1 MIKLLAID
9 MDGTLLNEE
18 KHIDTPQ
25 KEAVQKAI
33 EAGIKVV
40 LCTGRPLFG
49 VLPVYGELE
58 LEKYNLDEYVIL
70 NNGCSL
76 RKTTNWEL
84 LDNKEITREDV
95 VYLDKLR
102 KGYNLDLTVSNDD
115 DYFVVGDKAN
125 KYTIED
131 GKLVYVDIKPISLE
145 EATSGKYT
153 FFKSMYLGEEE
164 EIQRFKNDNENLLKD
179 KYDAVLSQIHIF
191 EMLPFGT
198 NKAAALKELAE
209 KLGIEREEIMTIG
222 DGNNDVEML
231 EFAGTGIAMG
241 NGTES
246 AKKAANYVTDTNE
259 NHGVAKAI
267 EKYILSKN

>member
-84 LDNKEITREDV
+84 LDNKEITKEDV
-95 VYLDKLR
+95 IYLDKLR

-145 EATSGKYT
+145 EATSGKHT

-231 EFAGTGIAMG
+231 EFAGIGVAMG

-246 AKKAANYVTDTNE
+246 AKKSANYVTDTNE

>member
-33 EAGIKVV
+33 EDGIKVV

-84 LDNKEITREDV
+84 LDNKEITKEDV
-95 VYLDKLR
+95 IYLDKLR

-145 EATSGKYT
+145 EATSGKHT

-231 EFAGTGIAMG
+231 EFAGIGIAMG

>member
-95 VYLDKLR
+95 IYLDKLR

-145 EATSGKYT
+145 EATSGKHT

-231 EFAGTGIAMG
+231 EFAGIGIAMG

>member
-84 LDNKEITREDV
+84 LDNKEITKEDV
-95 VYLDKLR
+95 IYLDKLR
-102 KGYNLDLTVSNDD
+102 KGYNLDLTISNDD

-145 EATSGKYT
+145 EAISGKHT
-153 FFKSMYLGEEE
+153 FFKSMYFGEEE

-209 KLGIEREEIMTIG
+209 KLGIKREEIMTIG

>member
-25 KEAVQKAI
+25 KEAVQKTI

-84 LDNKEITREDV
+84 LDNKEITKEDV
-95 VYLDKLR
+95 IYLDKLR

-145 EATSGKYT
+145 EATSGKHT

-231 EFAGTGIAMG
+231 EFAGIGVAMG

>member
-84 LDNKEITREDV
+84 LDNKEITKEDV
-95 VYLDKLR
+95 IYLDKLR
-102 KGYNLDLTVSNDD
+102 KGYNLDLTVSNDN

-145 EATSGKYT
+145 EATSGKHT

-179 KYDAVLSQIHIF
+179 KYNSVLSQIHIF

-231 EFAGTGIAMG
+231 EFAGIGVAMG

>member
-25 KEAVQKAI
+25 KEAVQKTI

-84 LDNKEITREDV
+84 LDNKEITKEDV
-95 VYLDKLR
+95 IYLDKLR
-102 KGYNLDLTVSNDD
+102 KGYNLDLTVSNDN

-145 EATSGKYT
+145 EATSEKHT

-231 EFAGTGIAMG
+231 EFAGIGVAMG

>member
-25 KEAVQKAI
+25 REAVQKAI

-95 VYLDKLR
+95 IYLDKLR

-145 EATSGKYT
+145 EATSGKHT

-231 EFAGTGIAMG
+231 EFAGIGIAMG

>member
-70 NNGCSL
+70 NNGCSI

-84 LDNKEITREDV
+84 LDNKEITKEDV
-95 VYLDKLR
+95 IYLDKLR
-102 KGYNLDLTVSNDD
+102 KGYNLDLTVSNDN

-145 EATSGKYT
+145 EATSGKHT

>member
-25 KEAVQKAI
+25 KEAVQKTI

-84 LDNKEITREDV
+84 LDNKEITKEDV
-95 VYLDKLR
+95 IYLDKLR
-102 KGYNLDLTVSNDD
+102 KGYNLDLTVSNDN

-145 EATSGKYT
+145 EATSGKHT

-209 KLGIEREEIMTIG
+209 KLGIKREEIMTIG

-231 EFAGTGIAMG
+231 EFAGIGIAMG

>member
-49 VLPVYGELE
+49 VLPVYEELE

-84 LDNKEITREDV
+84 LDNKEITKEDV
-95 VYLDKLR
+95 IYLDKLR
-102 KGYNLDLTVSNDD
+102 KGYNLDLTVSNDN

-145 EATSGKYT
+145 EATSEKHT

-231 EFAGTGIAMG
+231 EFAGIGVAMG

-246 AKKAANYVTDTNE
+246 AKKVANYVTDTNE

>member
-25 KEAVQKAI
+25 KEAVQKTI

-84 LDNKEITREDV
+84 LDNKEITKEDV
-95 VYLDKLR
+95 IYLDKLR
-102 KGYNLDLTVSNDD
+102 KGYNLDLTVSNDN

-145 EATSGKYT
+145 EATSGKHT

-267 EKYILSKN
+267 EKYILNKN

>member
-84 LDNKEITREDV
+84 LDNKEIMKEDV
-95 VYLDKLR
+95 IYLDKLR
-102 KGYNLDLTVSNDD
+102 KGYNLDLTVSNDN

-145 EATSGKYT
+145 EATSGKHT

-209 KLGIEREEIMTIG
+209 KLGIKREEIMTIG

>member
-25 KEAVQKAI
+25 KEAIQKAI

-84 LDNKEITREDV
+84 LDNKEITKEDV
-95 VYLDKLR
+95 IYLDKLR
-102 KGYNLDLTVSNDD
+102 KGYNLDLTVSNDN

-145 EATSGKYT
+145 EATSGKHT

-231 EFAGTGIAMG
+231 EFAGIGVAMG

>member
-18 KHIDTPQ
+18 KYIDTPQ

-95 VYLDKLR
+95 IYLDKLR
-102 KGYNLDLTVSNDD
+102 KGYNLDLTVSNDN

-145 EATSGKYT
+145 EATSGKHT

-231 EFAGTGIAMG
+231 EFAGIGVAMG

>member
-84 LDNKEITREDV
+84 LDNKEITKEDV
-95 VYLDKLR
+95 IYLDKLR
-102 KGYNLDLTVSNDD
+102 KGYNLDLTVSNDN

-145 EATSGKYT
+145 EATSGKHT

-231 EFAGTGIAMG
+231 EFAGIGVAMG

-259 NHGVAKAI
+259 NNGVAKAI

>member
-84 LDNKEITREDV
+84 LDNKEITKEDV
-95 VYLDKLR
+95 IYLDKLR
-102 KGYNLDLTVSNDD
+102 KGYNLDLTVSNDN

-145 EATSGKYT
+145 EATSRKHK

-231 EFAGTGIAMG
+231 EFAGIGVAMG

>member
-102 KGYNLDLTVSNDD
+102 KGYNLDLTVSNDN

>member
-95 VYLDKLR
+95 IYLDKLR
-102 KGYNLDLTVSNDD
+102 KGYNLDLTVSNDN

-145 EATSGKYT
+145 EATSEKHT

-231 EFAGTGIAMG
+231 EFAGIGVAMG

-246 AKKAANYVTDTNE
+246 AKKAANYLTDTNE

>member
-84 LDNKEITREDV
+84 LDNKEITKEDV
-95 VYLDKLR
+95 IYLDKLR
-102 KGYNLDLTVSNDD
+102 KGYNLDLTVSNDN

-145 EATSGKYT
+145 EATSGKHT

-179 KYDAVLSQIHIF
+179 KYDAVLSNIHIF
-191 EMLPFGT
+191 DMLPFGKY
-198 NKAAALKELAE
+198 KAAALKELAE

-231 EFAGTGIAMG
+231 EFAGIGVAMG

>member
-18 KHIDTPQ
+18 KHIGTPQ

-95 VYLDKLR
+95 IYLDKLR

-145 EATSGKYT
+145 EATSGKHT

-231 EFAGTGIAMG
+231 EFAGIGIAMG

>member
-33 EAGIKVV
+33 EDGIKVV

-84 LDNKEITREDV
+84 LDNKEITKEDV
-95 VYLDKLR
+95 IYLDKLR
-102 KGYNLDLTVSNDD
+102 KGYNLDLTVSNDN

-145 EATSGKYT
+145 EATSGKHT

-231 EFAGTGIAMG
+231 EFAGIGVAMG

>member
-25 KEAVQKAI
+25 REAVQKAI

-95 VYLDKLR
+95 IYLDKLR

-145 EATSGKYT
+145 EAISGKHT

-209 KLGIEREEIMTIG
+209 KLGIKREEIMTIG

>member
-84 LDNKEITREDV
+84 LDNKEITKEDV
-95 VYLDKLR
+95 IYLDKLR
-102 KGYNLDLTVSNDD
+102 KGYNLDLTVSNDN

-145 EATSGKYT
+145 EATSGKHT

-231 EFAGTGIAMG
+231 EFAGIGVAMG

>member
-95 VYLDKLR
+95 IYLDKLR

-145 EATSGKYT
+145 EATSGKHT

-231 EFAGTGIAMG
+231 EFAGIGVAMG

>member
-84 LDNKEITREDV
+84 LDNKEITKEDV
-95 VYLDKLR
+95 IYLDKLR
-102 KGYNLDLTVSNDD
+102 KGYNLDLTVSNDN

-231 EFAGTGIAMG
+231 EFAGIGVAMG

>member
-84 LDNKEITREDV
+84 LDNKKITREDV
-95 VYLDKLR
+95 IYLDKLR

-145 EATSGKYT
+145 EATSGKHT

-209 KLGIEREEIMTIG
+209 KLGIKREEIMTIG

-231 EFAGTGIAMG
+231 EFAGIGIAMG

>member
-18 KHIDTPQ
+18 KHIDIPQ

-95 VYLDKLR
+95 IYLDKLR

-145 EATSGKYT
+145 EATSGKHT

-231 EFAGTGIAMG
+231 EFAGIGVAMG

>member
-1 MIKLLAID
+1 MIKLLAVD

-95 VYLDKLR
+95 IYLDKLR

-145 EATSGKYT
+145 EATSGKHT

-231 EFAGTGIAMG
+231 EFAGIGVAMG

>member
-84 LDNKEITREDV
+84 LDNKEITKEDV
-95 VYLDKLR
+95 IYLDKLR
-102 KGYNLDLTVSNDD
+102 KGYNLDLTVSNDN

-145 EATSGKYT
+145 EATSGKHT

-222 DGNNDVEML
+222 DGNNDLEML
-231 EFAGTGIAMG
+231 EFAGIGVAMG

>member
-25 KEAVQKAI
+25 KEAVQKTI

-84 LDNKEITREDV
+84 LDNKEIMKEDV
-95 VYLDKLR
+95 IYLDKLR
-102 KGYNLDLTVSNDD
+102 KGYNLDLTVSNDN

-145 EATSGKYT
+145 EATSGKHT

-191 EMLPFGT
+191 EMLPFET

-231 EFAGTGIAMG
+231 EFAGIGVAMG

>member
-25 KEAVQKAI
+25 REAVQKAI

-95 VYLDKLR
+95 IYLDKLR

-145 EATSGKYT
+145 EATSGKHT

-209 KLGIEREEIMTIG
+209 KLGIKREEIMTIG

-231 EFAGTGIAMG
+231 EFAGIGIAMG

>member
-18 KHIDTPQ
+18 KHIDIPQ

-95 VYLDKLR
+95 IYLDKLR

-145 EATSGKYT
+145 EATSGKHT

-209 KLGIEREEIMTIG
+209 KLGIKREEIMTIG

-231 EFAGTGIAMG
+231 EFAGIGVAMG

>member
-95 VYLDKLR
+95 IYLDKLR

-145 EATSGKYT
+145 EATSGKHT

-198 NKAAALKELAE
+198 NKAAALKELAG
-209 KLGIEREEIMTIG
+209 KLGIKREEIMTIG

-231 EFAGTGIAMG
+231 EFAGIGIAMG

>member
-25 KEAVQKAI
+25 KEAVQKTI

-84 LDNKEITREDV
+84 LDNKEITKEDV
-95 VYLDKLR
+95 IYLDKLR
-102 KGYNLDLTVSNDD
+102 KGYNLDLTVSNDN

-131 GKLVYVDIKPISLE
+131 GKLVYVDIKPIALE
-145 EATSGKYT
+145 EATSGKHT

-231 EFAGTGIAMG
+231 EFAGIGVAMG

>member
-84 LDNKEITREDV
+84 LDNKEITKEDV
-95 VYLDKLR
+95 IYLDKLR
-102 KGYNLDLTVSNDD
+102 KGYNLDLTVSNDN

-145 EATSGKYT
+145 EATSEKHT

-231 EFAGTGIAMG
+231 EFAGIGVAMG

>member
-84 LDNKEITREDV
+84 LDNKEITKEDV
-95 VYLDKLR
+95 IYLDKLR

-145 EATSGKYT
+145 EATSGKHT

-231 EFAGTGIAMG
+231 EFAGIGVAMG

-246 AKKAANYVTDTNE
+246 AKKAVNYVTDTNE

>member
-33 EAGIKVV
+33 EDGIKVV

-84 LDNKEITREDV
+84 LDNKEITKEDV
-95 VYLDKLR
+95 IYLDKLR
-102 KGYNLDLTVSNDD
+102 KGYNLDLTVSNDN

-145 EATSGKYT
+145 EATSEKHT

-231 EFAGTGIAMG
+231 EFAGIGVAMG

>member
-84 LDNKEITREDV
+84 LDNKEITKEDV
-95 VYLDKLR
+95 IYLDKLR
-102 KGYNLDLTVSNDD
+102 KGYNLDLTVSNDN

-145 EATSGKYT
+145 EATSGKHT

-209 KLGIEREEIMTIG
+209 KLGIKREEIMTIG